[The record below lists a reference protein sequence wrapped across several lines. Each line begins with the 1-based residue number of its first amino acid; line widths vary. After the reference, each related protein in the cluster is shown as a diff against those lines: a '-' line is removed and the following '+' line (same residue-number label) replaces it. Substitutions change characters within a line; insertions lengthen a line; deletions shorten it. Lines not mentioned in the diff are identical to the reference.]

1 MKFPSLEELKARQTR
16 KWTVYD
22 DDVLPLWIAESDFP
36 TDPHVKKAIKD
47 AVDNEA
53 FGYTPGSSGLPEALA
68 DFYQERFGW
77 RPRSENI
84 RTIGDVIRGMLLGI
98 QYFTRP
104 DSPVLVPVPT
114 YPPFLELPETAG
126 RKRVDISAE
135 GGLDLAEVE
144 AGFQAGAG
152 SLLLAT
158 PNNPLGYLYDEPTL
172 RALIELADKYDA
184 RLLVDEI
191 HAPIV
196 FEGDHIPPASLGPLA
211 EKVCFTV
218 TATSKAWNIA
228 GLKCA
233 QVILTNDEDVAVWNT
248 LTGVA
253 KDGTG
258 TLGVFAAE
266 ACYSLGGQSLDSQV
280 EHLRRTRDW
289 VADEL
294 EKAVPGIKVT
304 RPAATYLMWLD
315 FSETAIADEEKPA
328 AWLRKHARVALNEGT
343 TFGPGGAHHARLNFA
358 TSEEILAEA
367 IGRIASAFDEL
378 GK

>member
-1 MKFPSLEELKARQTR
+1 MEFPSLEELKARQTR

-36 TDPHVKKAIKD
+36 TDPHVKKAIRD

-77 RPRSENI
+77 RPDPANI
-84 RTIGDVIRGMLLGI
+84 RTIGDVIRGMLLGL

-126 RKRVDISAE
+126 RRRVDISAE
-135 GGLDLAEVE
+135 GGLDLDEVE
-144 AGFQAGAG
+144 AGFKAGAG
-152 SLLLAT
+152 ALLLAA

-172 RALIELADKYDA
+172 RALIDLADRYDA
-184 RLLVDEI
+184 RLIVDEI

-196 FEGDHIPPASLGPLA
+196 FEGRHIPPASLGPVA
-211 EKVCFTV
+211 AKVCFTV

-233 QVILTNDEDVAVWNT
+233 QVILTNEEDVAVWNS

-266 ACYSLGGQSLDSQV
+266 ACYSRGGETLDAQV
-280 EHLRRTRDW
+280 AHLRRTRDW

-294 EKAVPGIKVT
+294 EKAVPGLRAT

-315 FSETAIADEEKPA
+315 FSDTAIAGEERPA
-328 AWLRKHARVALNEGT
+328 AWLRRHARVALNEGT
-343 TFGPGGAHHARLNFA
+343 SFGPGGAHHARLNFA

-367 IGRIASAFDEL
+367 ISRIATAFEEL
-378 GK
+378 GR